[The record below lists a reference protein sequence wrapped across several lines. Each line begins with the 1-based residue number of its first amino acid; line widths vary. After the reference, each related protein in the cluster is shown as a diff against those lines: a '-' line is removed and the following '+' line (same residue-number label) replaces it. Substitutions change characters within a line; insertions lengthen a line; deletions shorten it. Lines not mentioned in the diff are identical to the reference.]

1 MKRILDPITR
11 RFSKDAADPTDR
23 AENVGRLQL
32 ILVVSFFLFA
42 VLVSSLLSGTDRTPK
57 LKDEEEFAPLVNS
70 TIVRPETR
78 RIEIVGSGAVS
89 SQVDVQIIPQVQ
101 GRVDWLSSIMRP
113 GGSFLKDE
121 VLFRIE
127 ARDFEL
133 EVERRRAEVASARTN
148 LQLEEAEG
156 LAATREWEEIT
167 PGEPVP
173 ALVARKP
180 QIRDRRA
187 ALASAQAQLAR
198 AQLDLDRTNFSLPFN
213 GRVVSSNVEL
223 GQFMATG
230 QTYGTVYSLDGLEVS
245 VPLADK
251 DLKWLQPLDDVE
263 AIITTSYLGVD
274 RVIRAKATRVSAQ
287 LDAQTRFA
295 SVIVSLGESSDEEDT
310 LPLVPGVFVSV
321 TFLGPKLDS
330 LVTVPTAAIQE
341 NGKIWTIVDQRLKA
355 AQPEIIQ
362 TGPTVSL
369 IRGLA
374 AGSEIML
381 SNVPGAVENMAVRS
395 VIETSSVIN
404 TVEAR

>member
-11 RFSKDAADPTDR
+11 RFSKDAADPTYR
-23 AENVGRLQL
+23 TENVGRLQL

-127 ARDFEL
+127 AKDFEL

-156 LAATREWEEIT
+156 LAAKREWEEIT

-230 QTYGTVYSLDGLEVS
+230 QTYGTVYSLDGLEVT
-245 VPLADK
+245 VPLADR
-251 DLKWLQPLDDVE
+251 DLKWLQPLNNVE
-263 AIITTSYLGVD
+263 AIIKTSYLGVD

-295 SVIVSLGESSDEEDT
+295 SVIVSLGENTDEEDT

-321 TFLGPKLDS
+321 TFLGPELDN

-355 AQPEIIQ
+355 AQPQIVQ
-362 TGPTVSL
+362 TGPAASL
-369 IRGLA
+369 ISGLV
-374 AGSEIML
+374 AGTEIML

-395 VIETSSVIN
+395 VIETSSAIN

>member
-1 MKRILDPITR
+1 MKRILDPITK
-11 RFSKDAADPTDR
+11 RFSKEAADPTDR

-70 TIVRPETR
+70 TIVNPETQ

-101 GRVDWLSSIMRP
+101 GRVDWLSAVMRP

-230 QTYGTVYSLDGLEVS
+230 QSYGSVYSLDGLEVT

-251 DLKWLQPLDDVE
+251 DLKWLQPLDNVE
-263 AIITTSYLGVD
+263 ATIQTSYLGVD
-274 RVIRAKATRVSAQ
+274 RVIRARAARVSAQ

-295 SVIVSLGESSDEEDT
+295 SVIVSLGENAGTEDT

-321 TFLGPKLDS
+321 TFIGPELDN
-330 LVTVPTAAIQE
+330 LVTVPTAAVQE
-341 NGKIWTIVDQRLKA
+341 NGKIWTVVDQRLKSA
-355 AQPEIIQ
+355 RPEIVQ
-362 TGPTVSL
+362 TGPTTSL

-374 AGSEIML
+374 AGTEILL
-381 SNVPGAVENMAVRS
+381 SNLPGAVENMAVRTVVS
-395 VIETSSVIN
+395 TTSAIN

>member
-11 RFSKDAADPTDR
+11 RFSKEAADPTDR

-42 VLVSSLLSGTDRTPK
+42 VVVSSLLSGTDRTPT

-70 TIVRPETR
+70 TIVNPETQ

-101 GRVDWLSSIMRP
+101 GRVDWLSAVMRQ

-230 QTYGTVYSLDGLEVS
+230 QSYGSVYSLDGLEVT

-251 DLKWLQPLDDVE
+251 DLKWLQPLDNVE
-263 AIITTSYLGVD
+263 AIIQTSYLGVD
-274 RVIRAKATRVSAQ
+274 RMIRARAARVSAQ

-295 SVIVSLGESSDEEDT
+295 SVIVSLGENAGTEDT

-321 TFLGPKLDS
+321 TFFGPELDN
-330 LVTVPTAAIQE
+330 LVTVPTAAVQE
-341 NGKIWTIVDQRLKA
+341 NGKIWTVVDQRLKS
-355 AQPEIIQ
+355 AQPEIVQ
-362 TGPTVSL
+362 TGPTTSL

-374 AGSEIML
+374 AGTEILL
-381 SNVPGAVENMAVRS
+381 SNVPGAVENMAVRT
-395 VIETSSVIN
+395 VVATSSTIN

>member
-1 MKRILDPITR
+1 MKRILDPITK
-11 RFSKDAADPTDR
+11 RFSKEAADPAYR

-42 VLVSSLLSGTDRTPK
+42 VLVSSLLSGTDRTPQ

-70 TIVRPETR
+70 TIVNPETR

-101 GRVDWLSSIMRP
+101 GRVDWLSAVMRP

-167 PGEPVP
+167 PGEQVP
-173 ALVARKP
+173 DLVARKP

-230 QTYGTVYSLDGLEVS
+230 QSYGTVYSLDGLEVT

-251 DLKWLQPLDDVE
+251 DLKWLQPLNNVE
-263 AIITTSYLGVD
+263 AIIQTSYLGVD
-274 RVIRAKATRVSAQ
+274 RVIQAKATRVSAQ

-295 SVIVSLGESSDEEDT
+295 SVIVSLGENVGTEDT

-321 TFLGPKLDS
+321 TFLGPELDN
-330 LVTVPTAAIQE
+330 LVTVPTAAVQE
-341 NGKIWTIVDQRLKA
+341 NGKIWTVVDQRLKA
-355 AQPEIIQ
+355 AQPEIVQ

-369 IRGLA
+369 IRGLT
-374 AGSEIML
+374 AGTEILL
-381 SNVPGAVENMAVRS
+381 SNVPGAVENMAVRT
-395 VIETSSVIN
+395 VVATTSAIN

>member
-1 MKRILDPITR
+1 MKRILDPITK
-11 RFSKDAADPTDR
+11 RFSKEAADPTDR

-70 TIVRPETR
+70 TIVNPETQ

-101 GRVDWLSSIMRP
+101 GRVDWLSAVMRP

-230 QTYGTVYSLDGLEVS
+230 QSYGSVYSLDGLEVT

-251 DLKWLQPLDDVE
+251 DLKWLQPLDNVE
-263 AIITTSYLGVD
+263 ATIQTSYLGVD
-274 RVIRAKATRVSAQ
+274 RVIRARAARVSAQ

-295 SVIVSLGESSDEEDT
+295 SVIVSLGENAGTEDT

-321 TFLGPKLDS
+321 TFMGPELDN
-330 LVTVPTAAIQE
+330 LVTVPTAAVQE
-341 NGKIWTIVDQRLKA
+341 NGKIWTVVDQRLKSA
-355 AQPEIIQ
+355 RPEIVQ
-362 TGPTVSL
+362 TGPTTSL

-374 AGSEIML
+374 AGTEILL
-381 SNVPGAVENMAVRS
+381 SNLPGAVENMAVRTVVS
-395 VIETSSVIN
+395 TTSAIN

>member
-1 MKRILDPITR
+1 MKRLLDPITK
-11 RFSKDAADPTDR
+11 RFSKDAADPTTR

-70 TIVRPETR
+70 TIVAPETR
-78 RIEIVGSGAVS
+78 RIEITGSGAVS
-89 SQVDVQIIPQVQ
+89 SQVDVQIVPQVQ
-101 GRVDWLSSIMRP
+101 GRVDWLSAVMRP
-113 GGSFLKDE
+113 GGAFLKDE

-127 ARDFEL
+127 AQDFEL

-173 ALVARKP
+173 SLVARKP

-187 ALASAQAQLAR
+187 ALASAEAQLAR

-213 GRVVSSNVEL
+213 GRVISSNVEL

-230 QTYGTVYSLDGLEVS
+230 QSFGTVYSLDGLEVS
-245 VPLADK
+245 VPLADR

-263 AIITTSYLGVD
+263 AIIKTSYLGVD
-274 RVIRAKATRVSAQ
+274 REIRAKATRVSAQ

-295 SVIVSLGESSDEEDT
+295 SVIVSLGERSDADDT

-321 TFLGPKLDS
+321 TFLGPELDN
-330 LVTVPTAAIQE
+330 LVTVPTAAVQE
-341 NGKIWTIVDQRLKA
+341 NGKIWTVVNQRLKSA
-355 AQPEIIQ
+355 RPEIVQ
-362 TGPTVSL
+362 TGPTASL
-369 IRGLA
+369 IRGLEP
-374 AGSEIML
+374 GTEILL
-381 SNVPGAVENMAVRS
+381 SNLPGAVENMAVRT
-395 VIETSSVIN
+395 VVQTSSAIN

>member
-1 MKRILDPITR
+1 MKRILDPITK
-11 RFSKDAADPTDR
+11 RFSKDAADPADR

-42 VLVSSLLSGTDRTPK
+42 VLVSSLLSGTDRTPE

-70 TIVRPETR
+70 TIVNPETR

-101 GRVDWLSSIMRP
+101 GRVDWLSTVMRP

-127 ARDFEL
+127 TRDFEL

-167 PGEPVP
+167 SGEPVP

-223 GQFMATG
+223 GQFMATA
-230 QTYGTVYSLDGLEVS
+230 QSYGTVYSLEGLEVT

-251 DLKWLQPLDDVE
+251 DLKWLQPLDNVE
-263 AIITTSYLGVD
+263 AIIQTSYLGVD
-274 RVIRAKATRVSAQ
+274 RVIRARAARASAQ

-295 SVIVSLGESSDEEDT
+295 SVIVSLGENAGSKGT

-321 TFLGPKLDS
+321 TFLGPELDN
-330 LVTVPTAAIQE
+330 LVTVPTAAVQE
-341 NGKIWTIVDQRLKA
+341 NGKIWTVVDQRLKS
-355 AQPEIIQ
+355 AQPEIVQ
-362 TGPTVSL
+362 TGPTSSL

-374 AGSEIML
+374 AGAEILL
-381 SNVPGAVENMAVRS
+381 SNVPGAVENMAVRTLVTPS
-395 VIETSSVIN
+395 PTIN

>member
-295 SVIVSLGESSDEEDT
+295 SVIVSLGESSNEEDT

-355 AQPEIIQ
+355 AQPEIVQ

>member
-70 TIVRPETR
+70 TIVSPETR

-127 ARDFEL
+127 AKDFEL

-230 QTYGTVYSLDGLEVS
+230 QTYGTVYSLDGLEVT
-245 VPLADK
+245 VPLADR

-263 AIITTSYLGVD
+263 AIIQTSYLGVD

-295 SVIVSLGESSDEEDT
+295 SVIVSLGESSDAKDT

-321 TFLGPKLDS
+321 TFLGPELDN

-355 AQPEIIQ
+355 AQPEIVQ
-362 TGPTVSL
+362 TGPTASL
-369 IRGLA
+369 ISGLA
-374 AGSEIML
+374 AGTEIML
-381 SNVPGAVENMAVRS
+381 SSVPGAVENMAVRS

>member
-1 MKRILDPITR
+1 MKRILDPITK
-11 RFSKDAADPTDR
+11 RFSKEAADPTDR

-70 TIVRPETR
+70 TIVNPETQ

-101 GRVDWLSSIMRP
+101 GRVDWLSAVMRP

-156 LAATREWEEIT
+156 LAATREWAEIT

-230 QTYGTVYSLDGLEVS
+230 QSYGSVYSLDGLEVT

-251 DLKWLQPLDDVE
+251 DLKWLQPLDNVE
-263 AIITTSYLGVD
+263 ATIQTSYLGVD
-274 RVIRAKATRVSAQ
+274 RVIRARAARVSAQ

-295 SVIVSLGESSDEEDT
+295 SVIVSLGENAGTEDT

-321 TFLGPKLDS
+321 TFIGPELDN
-330 LVTVPTAAIQE
+330 LVTVPTAAVQE
-341 NGKIWTIVDQRLKA
+341 NGKIWTVVDQRLKSA
-355 AQPEIIQ
+355 RPEIVQ
-362 TGPTVSL
+362 TGPTTSL

-374 AGSEIML
+374 AGTEILL
-381 SNVPGAVENMAVRS
+381 SNLPGAVENMAVRTVVS
-395 VIETSSVIN
+395 TTSAIN

>member
-1 MKRILDPITR
+1 MKRILDPITK
-11 RFSKDAADPTDR
+11 RFSKEAADPTDR

-70 TIVRPETR
+70 TIVNPETQ

-101 GRVDWLSSIMRP
+101 GRVDWLSAVMRP

-167 PGEPVP
+167 PGELVP

-230 QTYGTVYSLDGLEVS
+230 QSYGSVYSLDGLEVT

-251 DLKWLQPLDDVE
+251 DLKWLQPLDNVE
-263 AIITTSYLGVD
+263 ATIQTSYLGVD
-274 RVIRAKATRVSAQ
+274 RVIRARAARVSAQ

-295 SVIVSLGESSDEEDT
+295 SVIVSLGENAGTEDT

-321 TFLGPKLDS
+321 TFIGPELDN
-330 LVTVPTAAIQE
+330 LVTVPTAAVQE
-341 NGKIWTIVDQRLKA
+341 NGKIWTVVDQRLKSA
-355 AQPEIIQ
+355 RPEIVQ
-362 TGPTVSL
+362 TGPTTSL

-374 AGSEIML
+374 AGTEILL
-381 SNVPGAVENMAVRS
+381 SNLPGAVENMAVRTVVS
-395 VIETSSVIN
+395 TTSAIN

>member
-127 ARDFEL
+127 AKDFEL

-230 QTYGTVYSLDGLEVS
+230 QTYGTVYSLDGLEVT
-245 VPLADK
+245 VPLADR

-263 AIITTSYLGVD
+263 AIIQTSYLGVD

-295 SVIVSLGESSDEEDT
+295 SVIVSLGENTVEEDT

-321 TFLGPKLDS
+321 TFLGPELDD

-355 AQPEIIQ
+355 AQPEIVQ
-362 TGPTVSL
+362 TGPAASL
-369 IRGLA
+369 ISGLA
-374 AGSEIML
+374 AGTEIML

>member
-1 MKRILDPITR
+1 MKRILDPITK
-11 RFSKDAADPTDR
+11 RFSKEAADPAYR

-42 VLVSSLLSGTDRTPK
+42 VLVSSLLSGTDRTPQ

-70 TIVRPETR
+70 TIVNPETR

-101 GRVDWLSSIMRP
+101 GRVDWLSAVMHP

-167 PGEPVP
+167 PSEPVP
-173 ALVARKP
+173 DLVARKP

-230 QTYGTVYSLDGLEVS
+230 QSYGTVYSLDGLEVT

-251 DLKWLQPLDDVE
+251 DLKWLQPLNNVE
-263 AIITTSYLGVD
+263 AIIQTSYLGVD
-274 RVIRAKATRVSAQ
+274 RVIQAKATRVSAQ

-295 SVIVSLGESSDEEDT
+295 SVIVSLGENVGTEDT

-321 TFLGPKLDS
+321 TFRGPELDN
-330 LVTVPTAAIQE
+330 LVTVPTAAVQE
-341 NGKIWTIVDQRLKA
+341 NGKIWTVVDQRLKV
-355 AQPEIIQ
+355 AQPEIVQ

-374 AGSEIML
+374 AGTEILL
-381 SNVPGAVENMAVRS
+381 SNVPGAVENMAVRT
-395 VIETSSVIN
+395 VVATTSAIN

>member
-70 TIVRPETR
+70 TIVSPETR

-127 ARDFEL
+127 AKDFEL

-230 QTYGTVYSLDGLEVS
+230 QTYGTVYSLDGLEVT
-245 VPLADK
+245 VPLADR

-263 AIITTSYLGVD
+263 AIIQTSYLGVD

-295 SVIVSLGESSDEEDT
+295 SVIVSLGESSDAKDT

-321 TFLGPKLDS
+321 TFLGPELDN

-355 AQPEIIQ
+355 AQPEVVQ
-362 TGPTVSL
+362 TGPTASL
-369 IRGLA
+369 ISGLA
-374 AGSEIML
+374 AGTEIML

-404 TVEAR
+404 TGEAR

>member
-1 MKRILDPITR
+1 MKRILDPITK
-11 RFSKDAADPTDR
+11 RFSKEAADPTDR

-70 TIVRPETR
+70 TIVNPETQ

-101 GRVDWLSSIMRP
+101 GRVDWLSAVMRP

-230 QTYGTVYSLDGLEVS
+230 QSYGSVYSLDGLEVT

-251 DLKWLQPLDDVE
+251 DLKWLQPLDNVE
-263 AIITTSYLGVD
+263 ATIQTSYLGVD
-274 RVIRAKATRVSAQ
+274 RVIRARAARVSAQ

-295 SVIVSLGESSDEEDT
+295 SVIVSLGENAGTEDT

-321 TFLGPKLDS
+321 TFMGPELDN
-330 LVTVPTAAIQE
+330 LVTVPTAAVQE
-341 NGKIWTIVDQRLKA
+341 NGKIWTVVDQRLKSA
-355 AQPEIIQ
+355 RPEIVQ
-362 TGPTVSL
+362 TGPTTSL

-374 AGSEIML
+374 AGTEILL
-381 SNVPGAVENMAVRS
+381 SNLPGAVENMAVRT
-395 VIETSSVIN
+395 VISTTSAIN

>member
-295 SVIVSLGESSDEEDT
+295 SVIVSLGESSNEEDT